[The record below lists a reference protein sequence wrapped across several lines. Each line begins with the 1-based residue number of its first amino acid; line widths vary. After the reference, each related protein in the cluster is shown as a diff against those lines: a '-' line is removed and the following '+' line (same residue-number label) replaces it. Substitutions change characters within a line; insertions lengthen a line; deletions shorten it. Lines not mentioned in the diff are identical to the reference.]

1 MRLYLDNAPWGPRLC
16 GAEAEAQHWAETGQ
30 INLARAQWVA
40 LGLRGL
46 SRKQKLALS
55 EDMATMEWPPT
66 WAEPPDGNTTA
77 RKEKPVAL

>member
-1 MRLYLDNAPWGPRLC
+1 MLHNPT
-16 GAEAEAQHWAETGQ
+16 AEAQRWAETGQ

-46 SRKQKLALS
+46 SRKQKLALT

-66 WAEPPDGNTTA
+66 WAEPPERNTTA
-77 RKEKPVAL
+77 RKEKPSAL